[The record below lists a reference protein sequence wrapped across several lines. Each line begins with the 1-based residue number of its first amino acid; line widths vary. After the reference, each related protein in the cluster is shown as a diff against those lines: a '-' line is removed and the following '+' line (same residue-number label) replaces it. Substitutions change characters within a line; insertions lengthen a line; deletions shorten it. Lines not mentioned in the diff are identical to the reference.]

1 MAKNGILHI
10 DKISLQLVR
19 NAINEGIII
28 IFAKVFK
35 KDFNDLLTER
45 NNKQLN
51 NVETENETENTTVNK
66 IDNYN
71 KMYTLYHSSS
81 KYK

>member
-10 DKISLQLVR
+10 DRISLQLVR

-28 IFAKVFK
+28 IFAKVCQ

-45 NNKQLN
+45 NKKQLN
-51 NVETENETENTTVNK
+51 NVETENEIENTTVNK